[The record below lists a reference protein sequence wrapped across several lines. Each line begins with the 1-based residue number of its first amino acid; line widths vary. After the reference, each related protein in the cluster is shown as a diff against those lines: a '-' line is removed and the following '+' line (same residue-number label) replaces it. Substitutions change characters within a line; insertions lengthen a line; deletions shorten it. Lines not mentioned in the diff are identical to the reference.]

1 MTLLTDDEM
10 PALPKGAGAWT
21 NDPDHAWSRPGDPM
35 RRWTGEYTAEQMRAH
50 GRAVEARVREKM
62 GAQPAS
68 AEQQPVAW
76 FSPEQMRAMTIVQA
90 AAKAL
95 EEGTFTTPPAEAVSY
110 AARDVLAE
118 RRRQVEAEG
127 WTPAHDDAH
136 DDGELA
142 EAAAAYA
149 LDNGWAGAPPPS
161 WPWSAAWWKPKDRRS
176 NLVRAAALL
185 LAEIERLDRAA
196 AKGER

>member
-1 MTLLTDDEM
+1 MSNSD
-10 PALPKGAGAWT
+10 KC
-21 NDPDHAWSRPGDPM
+21 N
-35 RRWTGEYTAEQMRAH
+35 
-50 GRAVEARVREKM
+50 AVRRVRGQAYPRTCEAC
-62 GAQPAS
+62 GLTGPCLYPA
-68 AEQQPVAW
+68 
-76 FSPEQMRAMTIVQA
+76 FA
-90 AAKAL
+90 AAP
-95 EEGTFTTPPAEAVSY
+95 TPPAEAVTD

-196 AKGER
+196 ALAAKEGR